1 MPLTLIT
8 GPANAAK
15 AGAVLERFRAAL
27 PREPVLVVPTP
38 ADAEHY
44 GRELAAEGI
53 VIGAEVVI
61 FDRLIRG
68 LAEATGVRERRLGR
82 VARERLLRAVVAD
95 TRLEA
100 LAPSAAAPGF
110 SEALG
115 ALFAELGRSLVGP
128 ARFVSAVR
136 DWVAAGAGAPPP
148 AEELPA
154 GAGAPP
160 HAAELAVLYGA
171 YHRRLERLG
180 VVDSEGLARAALD
193 ALRRQPDAW
202 GGRPVFVYG
211 FDDLTP
217 LQRDAV
223 ETLAR
228 HAEVCVA
235 LAYEPGRAAF
245 AGRAATVELLKPL
258 AERHEL
264 LDDRSEHYAPAARGA
279 LHHLERSL
287 FEPEAAR
294 RPPNGAVRLLEAGGE
309 RAEAELVAAEVLE
322 LMGAG
327 LLAEDVA
334 VLVRGGPD
342 EAPVL
347 THVLESYGVPV
358 SFERRI
364 PLARTRLGA
373 GVLAGARAAM
383 PHGTAADLLTWLR
396 TPGRLPSPDLADA
409 LDARARRTEAKTA
422 AAARRLLA
430 DIRRPAGAPAEAAR
444 QRTGL
449 EALPA
454 PERVDPALV
463 LGGREDID
471 AALDRLADAAA
482 EGAEALLAALV
493 AEADAIW
500 TAPHRRAAA
509 VLDPDDAAD
518 ARAAAALRGAADE
531 LRGLASADPAAVG
544 TAAEALE
551 ALAAALVRE
560 PAAPGGVLVAD
571 PLAIRARRFRAVFVC
586 GLQEG
591 TFPRH
596 PLPEPF
602 LDDGARVALAR
613 ASGLVLPRHEDVLA
627 RERYL
632 LYAAVSRPE
641 EVLFLSFRSAD
652 EEGDPLQP
660 SAFLDDV
667 RALFTDELWE
677 RRGRR
682 LLSEVTWPA
691 ASAPTPHELRRARAA
706 EEEHPDPAPLG
717 SPHSE
722 AVLALLAA
730 RETEAARGL
739 ETFAGC
745 GVRWLV
751 ESLLR
756 PKRTEPD
763 PEPMRRGSIAHSVLE
778 QTLRRLRECE
788 GSARLTPGSLPA
800 ALEELEAALGALRQT
815 AAGTRARAVL
825 RELEVD
831 LRRLLQHEAECGA
844 GLEPA
849 WLEWS
854 FGGADDEHGPLSLPG
869 TTLGVAGRVDRI
881 DVAGDRAIVRDY
893 KGRTVTAGARW
904 ATDRKLQAAL
914 YALAARELLGV
925 EPVGALYQP
934 VGHRDVRPRGLVRDD
949 VPGRYVNGDVVDG
962 ETFDAA
968 LDEARAIAGRAATD
982 IHAGR
987 IRACPDA
994 CSPMG
999 GCAYPAIC
1007 RASEAAPEEAA

>member
-1 MPLTLIT
+1 MALTLIT

-15 AGAVLERFRAAL
+15 AGAVLERFRVAL
-27 PREPVLVVPTP
+27 PRRPVLVVPTP

-44 GRELAAEGI
+44 GRELATEGI
-53 VIGAEVVI
+53 VIGAEVVT
-61 FDRLIRG
+61 FDRLLRL
-68 LAEATGVRERRLGR
+68 LAEAGGVRERRLGR
-82 VARERLLRAVVAD
+82 VARERVLRATVAEA
-95 TRLEA
+95 RLEA

-110 SEALG
+110 AAALG
-115 ALFAELGRSLVGP
+115 ELFAELGRSLVGP
-128 ARFVSAVR
+128 ARFVAAVR
-136 DWVAAGAGAPPP
+136 DWVATGEAPAHAQELGA
-148 AEELPA
+148 
-154 GAGAPP
+154 
-160 HAAELAVLYGA
+160 LYGA

-180 VVDSEGLARAALD
+180 VVDAEGLARAALD
-193 ALRRQPDAW
+193 AARRQPEAW
-202 GGRPVFVYG
+202 GGRPVFLYG

-228 HAEVCVA
+228 HADVCVA

-264 LDDRSEHYAPAARGA
+264 LADRSEHYAPAARSA
-279 LHHLERSL
+279 LHHLERNL
-287 FEPEAAR
+287 FEPSPAR

-327 LLAEDVA
+327 MLPEDIA
-334 VLVRGGPD
+334 VLVRGGA
-342 EAPVL
+342 EEVPVL
-347 THVLESYGVPV
+347 THVLEGYGVPV
-358 SFERRI
+358 TVERR
-364 PLARTRLGA
+364 PTLSRTRLGA

-383 PHGTAADLLTWLR
+383 PGGGAGDLLTWLR
-396 TPGRLPSPDLADA
+396 TPGRLDDPDLADA
-409 LDARARRTEAKTA
+409 LEARVRRSEIKTA
-422 AAARRLLA
+422 TEARRLLEP
-430 DIRRPAGAPAEAAR
+430 DAAL
-444 QRTGL
+444 TG
-449 EALPA
+449 
-454 PERVDPALV
+454 
-463 LGGREDID
+463 
-471 AALDRLADAAA
+471 ALDRLADAAA
-482 EGAEALLAALV
+482 PGVEALLGALV
-493 AEADAIW
+493 AEAEAIW

-509 VLDPDDAAD
+509 VLGPDEAAD
-518 ARAAAALRGAADE
+518 ARAAAAVRGAAEE
-531 LRGLASADPAAVG
+531 LRALAASDPGLVGGAADV
-544 TAAEALE
+544 LE
-551 ALAAALVRE
+551 ALGGVAVRE
-560 PAAPGGVLVAD
+560 PAVPGGVLVAD

-586 GLQEG
+586 ALQEG
-591 TFPRH
+591 VFPRH

-602 LDDGARVALAR
+602 LDDAARSSLAK

-660 SAFLDDV
+660 SAFVDDV
-667 RALFTDELWE
+667 RALLTDELWQ

-691 ASAPTPHELRRARAA
+691 AAAPTPHELRRARAA
-706 EEEHPDPAPLG
+706 EEERPDPPPLG
-717 SPHSE
+717 SPRSDE
-722 AVLALLAA
+722 VLALLEA

-756 PKRTEPD
+756 PRRTEPD
-763 PEPMRRGSIAHSVLE
+763 PEPMRRGSIAHAVLE
-778 QTLRRLRECE
+778 RTLTGLRERE
-788 GSARLTPGSLPA
+788 GSARLTPDSLPA
-800 ALEELEAALGALRQT
+800 ALAELEAAIGELRRKAT
-815 AAGTRARAVL
+815 GTRARAVL

-831 LRRLLQHEAECGA
+831 LRRLLRHEAECGA

-849 WLEWS
+849 RLEWS
-854 FGGADDEHGPLSLPG
+854 FGGPEDEHGPLPLPG
-869 TTLGVAGRVDRI
+869 TSLGVAGRVDRI
-881 DVAGDRAIVRDY
+881 DLDGSGRAIVRDY
-893 KGRTVTAGARW
+893 KGRRVSAGARW
-904 ATDRKLQAAL
+904 ATDRKLQVAL

-934 VGHRDVRPRGLVRDD
+934 VGHSDVRPRGLVRDD

-968 LDEARAIAGRAATD
+968 LEDARETAARAAAD
-982 IHAGR
+982 LRAGR

-1007 RASEAAPEEAA
+1007 RASEAVAEDAA